1 MASWR
6 WGVSHWISRAVV
18 LGVVGGEELVF
29 TGPDDDGDGDELL
42 SMVANWMSESREKMM
57 RVFVRELSFIRKVVK
72 LRGSK

>member
-6 WGVSHWISRAVV
+6 WGVSHWIPRGLALAVV
-18 LGVVGGEELVF
+18 GDEELVLPC
-29 TGPDDDGDGDELL
+29 PDDDGDKLL
-42 SMVANWMSESREKMM
+42 SIIAKRMSESREKMI